1 MIKPIYFI
9 WVISSYLI
17 QWFSTRPSNQISVLH
32 SVLSESC
39 VSSLLLSDLFH
50 RINPGGLTTNMLW
63 RGWPGWCQ
71 LPTTI
76 NHILIVVLR
85 HMHVLYIYCMCI
97 FKYICIYII
106 RIIYII
112 YNCVFLIHIFHDD
125 SCTAKPK
132 NNQMHYQHH
141 HVSCSEAPFP
151 FARRPRTT
159 SSRWRQG
166 PTTSSHTSH
175 PGSPETPKIHVV
187 RCCQNDI
194 YLPTRLGRSFNC
206 KIFWG
211 TASQALMI
219 HSLGLR
225 LWIKCSCL
233 GASEKTWI
241 CWWNCWYPSGNN

>member
-1 MIKPIYFI
+1 MSCFHQHVMIKPIYFI

-63 RGWPGWCQ
+63 RGWPGWYQ

-106 RIIYII
+106 RIIYIYI
-112 YNCVFLIHIFHDD
+112 
-125 SCTAKPK
+125 CTVYACKTRFE
-132 NNQMHYQHH
+132 N
-141 HVSCSEAPFP
+141 AL
-151 FARRPRTT
+151 T
-159 SSRWRQG
+159 SSAGLWR
-166 PTTSSHTSH
+166 
-175 PGSPETPKIHVV
+175 SPP
-187 RCCQNDI
+187 
-194 YLPTRLGRSFNC
+194 
-206 KIFWG
+206 W
-211 TASQALMI
+211 
-219 HSLGLR
+219 
-225 LWIKCSCL
+225 
-233 GASEKTWI
+233 
-241 CWWNCWYPSGNN
+241 